1 MRAILSFTILL
12 LLLYGSQASPSTDS
26 DVSSEIDVFDYMD
39 VNNSAFD
46 KSLKCI
52 NWGTGIPG
60 IPGIPSVP
68 SPADIPT
75 EPIRNQ
81 PSKLRQRSSRQR
93 NNAIRKST
101 IAPKTASSSVP
112 SGSMPVESIS

>member
-12 LLLYGSQASPSTDS
+12 LLLYGAQASPSTDS

-39 VNNSAFD
+39 VNNSASD

-52 NWGTGIPG
+52 NWGT
-60 IPGIPSVP
+60 GIPSVP

-101 IAPKTASSSVP
+101 IAPKTASSSVT